1 MAYNV
6 TQRTHEM
13 GVRMA
18 LGAARSDVLS
28 MIVRET
34 LAMTSIGLALGLAGA
49 LGASRFLASMLYGV
63 SAQDPVTL
71 AAVSI
76 VLAAVAAVAGWIPA
90 RRATR
95 ADPMVALR
103 DD

>member
-1 MAYNV
+1 MALAV
-6 TQRTHEM
+6 SQRTHEI

-49 LGASRFLASMLYGV
+49 LGASQF
-63 SAQDPVTL
+63 VTR
-71 AAVSI
+71 V
-76 VLAAVAAVAGWIPA
+76 
-90 RRATR
+90 
-95 ADPMVALR
+95 DPMVALR
-103 DD
+103 QE